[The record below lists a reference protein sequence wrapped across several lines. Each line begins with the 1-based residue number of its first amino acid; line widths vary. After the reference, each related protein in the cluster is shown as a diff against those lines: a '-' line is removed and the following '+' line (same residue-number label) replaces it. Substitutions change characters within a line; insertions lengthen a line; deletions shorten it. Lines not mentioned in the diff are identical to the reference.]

1 MHDFYVMS
9 CRSTIFVVLN
19 ILENYFHSFSEF
31 QKTAAAKNKKR
42 KCRKIN

>member
-31 QKTAAAKNKKR
+31 QKTAAAKKKR